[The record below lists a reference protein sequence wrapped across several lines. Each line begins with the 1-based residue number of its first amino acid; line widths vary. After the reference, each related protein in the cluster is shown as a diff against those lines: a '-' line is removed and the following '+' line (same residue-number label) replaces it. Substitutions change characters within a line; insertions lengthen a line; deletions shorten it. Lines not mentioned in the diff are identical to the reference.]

1 MSNQF
6 LHYFLRDGDLNLT
19 IVYET
24 IQSKGNRFVNYKNDE
39 IKAWIT
45 NGDGSVSKREIHVN
59 MGLLKGVESEI
70 DRQGYL
76 STEPLRADKEQI
88 FLLKYDGSRDNQYL
102 HDFPHYILVNQNSRL
117 FVSYHEALTYGN
129 NSKTAF
135 TIWQC
140 YDEKLHLLYRNAI
153 V

>member
-1 MSNQF
+1 MPNQF

-19 IVYET
+19 LVYET
-24 IQSKGNRFVNYKNDE
+24 VQSKGNRFVKYKNDE
-39 IKAWIT
+39 IRAWIT

-59 MGLLKGVESEI
+59 MGLLKEVESEI
-70 DRQGYL
+70 DRHEFQSSYL
-76 STEPLRADKEQI
+76 TTEPLRADKEQI
-88 FLLKYDGSRDNQYL
+88 FLLRYDGSRDNQYL

-135 TIWQC
+135 C
-140 YDEKLHLLYRNAI
+140 LSLASSSADAAI
-153 V
+153 